1 MKVRNF
7 NLNGE
12 EIDITKLEIPSG
24 HHIYD
29 VIASLADK
37 YGVFE
42 DDTPKD
48 ITKEEANETK

>member
-24 HHIYD
+24 HHFYD
-29 VIASLADK
+29 VIVSLADK
-37 YGVFE
+37 YGIFE
-42 DDTPKD
+42 ND
-48 ITKEEANETK
+48 IPQNNAKEEANETK

>member
-12 EIDITKLEIPSG
+12 EIDITKLEIPSR
-24 HHIYD
+24 HHFYD

-37 YGVFE
+37 YDIFE
-42 DDTPKD
+42 ND
-48 ITKEEANETK
+48 IPQNNAKEEANETK